1 MDKSSTIFKFL
12 RSASWNVDR
21 GMAEG
26 IVGSEQRFATL
37 FAMLPLLRN
46 SIGQIW
52 GAGMLLFAY
61 VAPYSIATCAPE
73 RGTSWTRI
81 CCYAH
86 CSVRFRNLLRIL
98 AGQVRGADL
107 LLFSNVSS
115 NVSAKCTPYRG
126 RSWKRI
132 RSFLQCFNLAQTL
145 ARKRVRESSLLCA
158 MFRMI
163 PLPSKRFRATD
174 CTTPKKPCT
183 APPLLAQA
191 TLAQPPLHN
200 LLGNTLSVP

>member
-1 MDKSSTIFKFL
+1 MIGEWPRGL
-12 RSASWNVDR
+12 SAPSNVLL
-21 GMAEG
+21 
-26 IVGSEQRFATL
+26 L
-37 FAMLPLLRN
+37 FAILPLLRN
-46 SIGQIW
+46 SLGQIW
-52 GAGMLLFAY
+52 GGGMSLFAY

-98 AGQVRGADL
+98 AGQVRRADL

-126 RSWKRI
+126 CSWKRI
-132 RSFLQCFNLAQTL
+132 RNYLLCFRGFCNLAQPL
-145 ARKRVRESSLLCA
+145 ASKLVRENSLLCA
-158 MFRMI
+158 LFRMI

-174 CTTPKKPCT
+174 CTTPQKPLRNPSPACTGNPCT
-183 APPLLAQA
+183 TP
-191 TLAQPPLHN
+191 LAQPFWDYSF
-200 LLGNTLSVP
+200 GTT